1 MSVRAPTVSV
11 LLPVHN
17 GGEFLRPTVDSVL
30 AQTMADFEIVLV
42 DDGSKDG
49 CVDELAALR
58 EPRIVVLR
66 QEWRGVVEALNAAL
80 AAARGRFLALLD
92 HDDLWLP
99 RRLERH
105 VRAFDERSDADL
117 TFNWCRFVDERGDDL
132 GLPVR
137 HWYGPI
143 SRDELLIDFV
153 IRTPSTMVVR
163 REAAERSG
171 GFDPTLPRLS
181 DLEFALRVAGLRQGN
196 CHAVPEV
203 LTLYRRHPGQMSR
216 QWIEL
221 QREWDR
227 LLARMATQPGG
238 PSTAVRSLADSNMHR
253 YFAWLASEQG
263 ELREAVALLAAGVRR
278 APRRALADS
287 RNWLLA
293 VDIAARRT
301 LAPHAHRRLR
311 RVARFLLQNA
321 TGALGTQK

>member
-181 DLEFALRVAGLRQGN
+181 DLEFALGVAGLRQGN

-227 LLARMATQPGG
+227 LLARMATQPGR

-301 LAPHAHRRLR
+301 LAQHAHRRLR

>member
-11 LLPVHN
+11 LPPVHN

-153 IRTPSTMVVR
+153 IKTPSTMVVR

-263 ELREAVALLAAGVRR
+263 ELREAVALFAAGVRR

-311 RVARFLLQNA
+311 RVALFLLQNA